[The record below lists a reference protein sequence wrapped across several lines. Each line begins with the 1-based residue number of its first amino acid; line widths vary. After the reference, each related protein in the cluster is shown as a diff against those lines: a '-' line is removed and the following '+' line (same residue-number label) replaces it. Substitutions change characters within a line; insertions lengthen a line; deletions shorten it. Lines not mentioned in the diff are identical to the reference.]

1 MRRRRLR
8 PALAFGVC
16 VMAAAAPAFGQ
27 AQRKPQTDEELI
39 AKLNAL
45 ARSKGDYIKHGIG
58 PDFCRRLAVRPIGN
72 CEVYRVEFADNG
84 RPAAV
89 FYTLND
95 GKSGVSRTFIT
106 NMLDPNYAD
115 DYRVDIEGRLDRA
128 VRRRGDAS
136 SHMSVK
142 DAGPGFKRV
151 MAYLRT
157 KQDELAAW
165 PDATFSDDGS
175 CTQGQVK
182 RTAHDP
188 GLAAC
193 VKIERPKAR

>member
-1 MRRRRLR
+1 MAATA
-8 PALAFGVC
+8 PAL
-16 VMAAAAPAFGQ
+16 GQ

-39 AKLNAL
+39 AKLNEL
-45 ARSKGDYIKHGIG
+45 TRSKGDYIKRGIG

-72 CEVYRVEFADNG
+72 CEVYRVTFTDSG

-89 FYTLND
+89 FYSLND

-106 NMLDPNYAD
+106 SLLDLNYAD

-128 VRRRGDAS
+128 VRRHGDAS

-157 KQDELAAW
+157 KQDELASS
-165 PDATFSDDGS
+165 PDATLTDDGS
-175 CTQGQVK
+175 CPKGQVK
-182 RTAHDP
+182 RTARDP
-188 GLAAC
+188 SLAAC
-193 VKIERPKAR
+193 VAIERPKAR